1 MSILGKRIAE
11 LYGDRILRKSALSIR
26 DGAGV
31 FEQVLGGVPKDQRCK
46 CNETKAADSGGGSGK
61 GGWWQLFK

>member
-1 MSILGKRIAE
+1 MCRRVSCPKCN
-11 LYGDRILRKSALSIR
+11 KPTF
-26 DGAGV
+26 AGCGMHV
-31 FEQVLGGVPKDQRCK
+31 EQVLGGVPKDQRRK